1 MITLCCLRHPLM
13 LALLPV
19 ELVAEILSE
28 LDLPDLI
35 HASQLSTGIRAITA
49 DAALNP
55 WRRPVLRALH
65 FGAYNS
71 LRQLSDCSTVPRQNW
86 IEILAL
92 APPPFVLF
100 DASVPRLATADWEQA
115 FTRRFLPAWRRWKR
129 DASWKEAYLKLLY
142 RVWHRALT
150 SCTADESWTK
160 SVFRS
165 FRSPIPRLSVHQG
178 TSPSIVMVP
187 LASSRPPRA
196 TLILLPFSMKSSP
209 SLYFLFQNAA
219 HLCQAASQLGTSR
232 NPYPSLCYLI
242 YPICLPAYV
251 ELGCS

>member
-1 MITLCCLRHPLM
+1 MITRGKLLTASM

-28 LDLPDLI
+28 LDIPDLL

-55 WRRPVLRALH
+55 WRRPVLRAL
-65 FGAYNS
+65 FSGAYDS

-86 IEILAL
+86 IEILSL
-92 APPPFVLF
+92 APPPFILF

-115 FTRRFLPAWRRWKR
+115 FARRFLPAWRRWKR
-129 DASWKEAYLKLLY
+129 LDASWKEAYLKLLY

-150 SCTADESWTK
+150 SCTADESWTRF
-160 SVFRS
+160 VFRF

-178 TSPSIVMVP
+178 TSPSTAMAP
-187 LASSRPPRA
+187 LARSRPLRA
-196 TLILLPFSMKSSP
+196 TLILLPSSMKSSP
-209 SLYFLFQNAA
+209 SPCCIFPNAA
-219 HLCQAASQLGTSR
+219 HLSQAARQLGTS
-232 NPYPSLCYLI
+232 
-242 YPICLPAYV
+242 
-251 ELGCS
+251 